1 MSIDPLPMASVL
13 HGIHVLKRDLHVE
26 PLHADDE
33 VCAKFCCKCHARC
46 SRVGKHV
53 AHSCAEH
60 KSSHSKRIDIQRAK
74 NPMFKSDGFR
84 RTSRNTASPRKST
97 ENPQRS
103 KLWCHP
109 LTIKQL
115 QWIRAKQLD
124 VTEVVD
130 IASDSKKLDVT
141 EVVDIARLSQKL
153 SMLLATKLDVPSGQV
168 ATPAGKMIGCCMEAS
183 AGGKVVW
190 ENMHEVAGVPSGQV
204 ATPVAQDKP
213 QWATDS
219 QETVV
224 DDGDDGGEE
233 GDDDGDA
240 CPSTQPDGAGPLPD
254 EIGRPASPSWR
265 EADAK
270 RHQRVPQPPR
280 EPVNVVGQRHACTGD
295 GPGKGGVILFC
306 KCCHQVI
313 GSYGPSDQIV
323 WSLGFKC

>member
-1 MSIDPLPMASVL
+1 MSGRERDRVRSANKLLLRMHELMRLCEKHNVPFY
-13 HGIHVLKRDLHVE
+13 LK
-26 PLHADDE
+26 
-33 VCAKFCCKCHARC
+33 
-46 SRVGKHV
+46 
-53 AHSCAEH
+53 
-60 KSSHSKRIDIQRAK
+60 
-74 NPMFKSDGFR
+74 
-84 RTSRNTASPRKST
+84 
-97 ENPQRS
+97 NPQRS
-103 KLWCHP
+103 KLWCH
-109 LTIKQL
+109 LLIIKQL
-115 QWIRAKQLD
+115 QLKKSALRAKQLD
-124 VTEVVD
+124 VTEVV
-130 IASDSKKLDVT
+130 S
-141 EVVDIARLSQKL
+141 
-153 SMLLATKLDVPSGQV
+153 DVPSGQV

-233 GDDDGDA
+233 GDDDGA
-240 CPSTQPDGAGPLPD
+240 SCPSTQPDGAGPLPD

-270 RHQRVPQPPR
+270 RQRVPQPPR